1 MTSPDDAAG
10 EAAGEATGQG
20 AGRTERPAAQPKR
33 GADLARAALARAKQD
48 ARVRSAAT
56 ARRTRAGE
64 RDRLASDEGERP
76 VGEPLA
82 FGSAVRELLDQR
94 GWNAEAAAAKVL
106 ANWESLV
113 GQEIAAASKPVRL
126 RHGELLV
133 EAESTAWATQ
143 LRLLSRMILGRISAE
158 LGPDVVRK
166 LVVRGPT
173 APDWRHG
180 RLRVQ
185 GPGPRDTYG

>member
-1 MTSPDDAAG
+1 MTPPDDAS
-10 EAAGEATGQG
+10 E
-20 AGRTERPAAQPKR
+20 PAAEPAQGPAAKPAR
-33 GADLARAALARAKQD
+33 GADLARAALAQ
-48 ARVRSAAT
+48 AREQARIRSAAT
-56 ARRTRAGE
+56 ARRTRATE
-64 RDRLASDEGERP
+64 RERKAAGEGERAT
-76 VGEPLA
+76 GEPLA

-94 GWNAEAAAAKVL
+94 GWNAEASAAKVL

-143 LRLLSRMILGRISAE
+143 LRLLNRMILGRITAE
-158 LGPDVVRK
+158 LGADVVRK
-166 LVVRGPT
+166 IVVRGPT

>member
-1 MTSPDDAAG
+1 MTPSD
-10 EAAGEATGQG
+10 EAADDG
-20 AGRTERPAAQPKR
+20 PAKPADAPAK

-48 ARVRSAAT
+48 ARARSSAT
-56 ARRTRAGE
+56 ARRTRAT
-64 RDRLASDEGERP
+64 DREQKAQDEGERP
-76 VGEPLA
+76 AGEPLA

-94 GWNAEAAAAKVL
+94 GWNAEAAAAEVL

-113 GQEIAAASKPVRL
+113 GQEVAAASRPVRL

>member
-1 MTSPDDAAG
+1 MTPPDDAP
-10 EAAGEATGQG
+10 E
-20 AGRTERPAAQPKR
+20 PAPKPAPKPASKPAQ
-33 GADLARAALARAKQD
+33 GADLARAALARAREE
-48 ARVRSAAT
+48 ARIRSSAT
-56 ARRTRAGE
+56 ARRTRATE
-64 RDRLASDEGERP
+64 RERKAAGEGERAT
-76 VGEPLA
+76 GEPLA

-143 LRLLSRMILGRISAE
+143 LRLLNRMILGRITAE
-158 LGPDVVRK
+158 LGADVVRK
-166 LVVRGPT
+166 IVVRGPT

>member
-1 MTSPDDAAG
+1 MTPPTPPTPPNPPTTPPTPPEG
-10 EAAGEATGQG
+10 T
-20 AGRTERPAAQPKR
+20 PAK
-33 GADLARAALARAKQD
+33 GADLARAALARAKKD
-48 ARVRSAAT
+48 ARVRSSAT
-56 ARRTRAGE
+56 ARRTRAADRDSKAPGE
-64 RDRLASDEGERP
+64 DERAA
-76 VGEPLA
+76 GEPLA

-94 GWNAEAAAAKVL
+94 GWNGEAAAAKVL

-143 LRLLSRMILGRISAE
+143 LRLLSRMILGRIGAE
-158 LGPDVVRK
+158 LGPEVVRK